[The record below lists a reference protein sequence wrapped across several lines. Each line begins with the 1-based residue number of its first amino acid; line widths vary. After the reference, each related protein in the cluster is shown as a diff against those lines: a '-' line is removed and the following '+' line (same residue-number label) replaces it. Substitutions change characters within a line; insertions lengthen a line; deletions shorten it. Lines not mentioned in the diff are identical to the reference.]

1 MTKPDTIVEGSGE
14 ARYRQRRRKKIVYYT
29 VSGVLA
35 GFLGYFLAKSERGEG
50 SFVEGD
56 IANLTLDPAVSLVFA
71 AAMIIALLVVPLWGY
86 SQIDEH
92 AMKNNLV
99 GMAAGCMAV
108 ISGYPAWAVLSM
120 GGWIAA
126 PTAFG
131 IFLLCFAVMTLTF
144 GVMKLRS

>member
-71 AAMIIALLVVPLWGY
+71 AAMIIALLVDPASISPGHDAMNGTRVP
-86 SQIDEH
+86 
-92 AMKNNLV
+92 
-99 GMAAGCMAV
+99 
-108 ISGYPAWAVLSM
+108 
-120 GGWIAA
+120 
-126 PTAFG
+126 
-131 IFLLCFAVMTLTF
+131 
-144 GVMKLRS
+144 